1 MIKIEKI
8 VATNATVIRNDIK
21 QALLTGSKL
30 TPEELASI
38 TAVEGTVVYSVNEQE
53 VKTLVFIK
61 PEVVVVTTDN
71 ITPVI
76 TKPAIKQP
84 APRATKVIKPE

>member
-8 VATNATVIRNDIK
+8 VAVNATVIRNGIK

-30 TPEELASI
+30 TPEELASV
-38 TAVEGTVVYSVNEQE
+38 TAVEGTITYSVNEQE
-53 VKTLVFIK
+53 IKTLAFLK
-61 PEVVVVTTDN
+61 PEVVVVTTDS
-71 ITPVI
+71 ITSVI

-84 APRATKVIKPE
+84 APRASKTAKPE